1 MNEGTRFLTS
11 IAQAISAMNL
21 YEEGHPARERMLDAA
36 CECLRDLQEVTPLA
50 QFNFL
55 GDEIV
60 MDKRPVDALKN
71 WDWGSRSPENGA
83 QVSRDEGFLG
93 PTTPLR
99 SAEAR
104 QGRTSVRSTPCS
116 RPRASREWSCL
127 GRSRGTTWRR
137 F

>member
-71 WDWGSRSPENGA
+71 WDWGSRFEAAGIQRMELLGP
-83 QVSRDEGFLG
+83 VSRDDLEAFLAEAYERLSGG
-93 PTTPLR
+93 PVNT
-99 SAEAR
+99 AEAR
-104 QGRTSVRSTPCS
+104 QGER
-116 RPRASREWSCL
+116 
-127 GRSRGTTWRR
+127 
-137 F
+137 